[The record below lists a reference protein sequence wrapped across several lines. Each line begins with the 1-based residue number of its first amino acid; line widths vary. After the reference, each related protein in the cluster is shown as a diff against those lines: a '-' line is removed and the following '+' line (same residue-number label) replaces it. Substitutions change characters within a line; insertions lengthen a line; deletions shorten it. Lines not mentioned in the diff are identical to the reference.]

1 MVTLPGMTTSKP
13 PSPSSDI
20 HSLLAEF
27 DASGQS
33 AAAFARARGLAVW
46 KLRYALSRRA
56 NPRPRSRSKDTP
68 RPVLVPVSLVE
79 SEVSS
84 APAPLELL
92 LAGGHRLRI
101 PADFDPEFLR
111 RVVGALARC

>member
-1 MVTLPGMTTSKP
+1 MVTLPVMNTPKP
-13 PSPSSDI
+13 PTPSPDI
-20 HSLLAEF
+20 QSLLAEF

-56 NPRPRSRSKDTP
+56 NPRLRSNAKVAS

-79 SEVSS
+79 SKPAA

-101 PADFDPEFLR
+101 PVDFDPEFLR